1 MINFM
6 KFYLLFWI
14 FSVFGWI
21 MEEIVCSISEKKI
34 VNRGFLIG
42 PYCPIY
48 GFGGLIMIFL
58 IPYKN
63 EPLICFILAAVL
75 CSVLEYIT
83 SYIMEKIYK
92 VRFWD
97 YSNDSFNI
105 NGRICLRNSIAF
117 GLLGLISVSYII
129 PFFLNLLSKYTP
141 FQLYLLFIIVFIMTL
156 IDIIISCNIMNNI
169 KRTIDVNLEKFKN
182 NDATNEI
189 KKLVSKNLRDSK
201 IFEKRIIKSF
211 KNIQKELDEV
221 FDTIDD
227 KIDEFKK
234 KVSNIKVTYYTAL
247 GLLLGIILGYLVNNY
262 ILFLTIGIIIG
273 FIIDIVIY
281 RLKEKKNGK

>member
-1 MINFM
+1 
-6 KFYLLFWI
+6 
-14 FSVFGWI
+14 
-21 MEEIVCSISEKKI
+21 
-34 VNRGFLIG
+34 
-42 PYCPIY
+42 
-48 GFGGLIMIFL
+48 
-58 IPYKN
+58 
-63 EPLICFILAAVL
+63 
-75 CSVLEYIT
+75 
-83 SYIMEKIYK
+83 
-92 VRFWD
+92 
-97 YSNDSFNI
+97 
-105 NGRICLRNSIAF
+105 
-117 GLLGLISVSYII
+117 
-129 PFFLNLLSKYTP
+129 
-141 FQLYLLFIIVFIMTL
+141 MTL
-156 IDIIISCNIMNNI
+156 IDIIISCNVMNNI

-189 KKLVSKNLRDSK
+189 KKLISKNLRDSK

-234 KVSNIKVTYYTAL
+234 KVSNIRVTYYTAL